1 MSKQAVIKLI
11 EFAENNSTLRNQLYC
26 AENSETVIAIASEN
40 NLQFTETELVEVMQ
54 EKQLSFASD
63 EELSEEQLEA
73 VVGGKADKN
82 TTDHQIQTVEILKD
96 RRPDLFVQ

>member
-11 EFAENNSTLRNQLYC
+11 EFAENNSTLRNQLYG
-26 AENSETVIAIASEN
+26 APDAATIIAIASEKDY
-40 NLQFTETELVEVMQ
+40 QFTEAELLEVMK
-54 EKQLSFASD
+54 EKQLSFTYD

-82 TTDHQIQTVEILKD
+82 TTDHQTKTVEILKD